1 MRRDIF
7 YAIIMPILGGPL
19 IVLLSLL
26 LKYDNVEEISITYG
40 KLYLYIT
47 IVIIASYIFEFIP
60 YFFIHWKITW
70 QSFKYMI

>member
-47 IVIIASYIFEFIP
+47 IIIIASYIFEFIP
-60 YFFIHWKITW
+60 YFFIH
-70 QSFKYMI
+70 

>member
-60 YFFIHWKITW
+60 YFFIH
-70 QSFKYMI
+70 